1 MSVGM
6 IIITLFFV
14 LFVTYI
20 KMNPSLNFFKID
32 RVGDEVKALAKSID
46 IDTNWRV
53 QNSNFLFNHFTGGAL
68 WIHGGEDEVDYYPKL
83 NMFNKK
89 ERNLLWKSIKI
100 RIAKNTV
107 LREGE

>member
-1 MSVGM
+1 MEAGL
-6 IIITLFFV
+6 TLMVIFFV
-14 LFVTYI
+14 LLVTYVKI
-20 KMNPSLNFFKID
+20 NPSLDFFKIE
-32 RVGDEVKALAKSID
+32 RIGDEVKALAKSID
-46 IDTNWRV
+46 IDTGWRV
-53 QNSNFLFNHFTGGAL
+53 QNSNFLFNHSTGGTL

-83 NMFNKK
+83 NAFNKK